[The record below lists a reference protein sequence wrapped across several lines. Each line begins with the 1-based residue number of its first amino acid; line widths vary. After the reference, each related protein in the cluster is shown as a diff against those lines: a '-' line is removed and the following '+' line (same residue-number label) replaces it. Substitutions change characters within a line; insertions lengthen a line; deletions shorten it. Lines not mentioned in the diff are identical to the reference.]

1 MRKDSEGH
9 PRLYLCY
16 RQGDGI
22 PRRQDLLYCLRLA
35 THELTESRRRAS
47 LGTSFDDLPH
57 EDKGYRHR
65 GSFEVKMMKGVL
77 RRSPEEVF
85 PEVNE
90 TVDEGDGGTEHHQ

>member
-1 MRKDSEGH
+1 MRKDTQGH

-16 RQGDGI
+16 GQGDSI

-35 THELTESRRRAS
+35 THELTEGCRRAS

-57 EDKGYRHR
+57 EDEGYRHR

-77 RRSPEEVF
+77 RHSPEEVF